1 MDNDNRKEKLIGL
14 LGTLLV
20 HGVLLLL
27 MWILFIRASEPQAE
41 SGVPVLLGTEML
53 AQGEGDRYKMTEVD
67 ILPKPKE
74 ISAAPEK
81 NISQVGEEIISQD
94 MEETVSI
101 EQKKK
106 EPPKKE
112 TTPKRPVDTPVE
124 SPKEKTEAELRAEA
138 ERAAAERA
146 AKSIAGAFG
155 KGSDMANR
163 GEAEAKTGI
172 QGSNEG
178 NSETGKLMETGGN
191 GPQLNLNG
199 RSPIGKLPLPVYNV
213 QEEAMVEVAID
224 VAPNGKVI
232 RASVRRTNTG
242 NAILRKAAED
252 AARKTTFNAID
263 GIDGVDFQSGS
274 ITYYFKLK

>member
-27 MWILFIRASEPQAE
+27 MWFLFIRASEPQVE

-67 ILPKPKE
+67 ILPSAEK

-106 EPPKKE
+106 ETQKLE

-178 NSETGKLMETGGN
+178 NSETGKPAGESGYGTFDLGGR
-191 GPQLNLNG
+191 GLVGDLPKPDYRVADEG
-199 RSPIGKLPLPVYNV
+199 RVVVTSLVNPSGRVVSADIH
-213 QEEAMVEVAID
+213 
-224 VAPNGKVI
+224 
-232 RASVRRTNTG
+232 RRTNTV
-242 NAILRKAAED
+242 NPALRKAALD
-252 AARKTTFNAID
+252 AARKARFNTA
-263 GIDGVDFQSGS
+263 DGVNNQSGT